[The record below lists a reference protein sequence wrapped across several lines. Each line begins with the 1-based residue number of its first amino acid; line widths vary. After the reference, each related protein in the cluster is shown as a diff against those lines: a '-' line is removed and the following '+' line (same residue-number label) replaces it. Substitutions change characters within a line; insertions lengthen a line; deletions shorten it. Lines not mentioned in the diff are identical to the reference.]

1 VAGAEGSDRDT
12 RGRSFSGRWYVD
24 PAPSAWKTG
33 CSLAAASVAADMLGA
48 SAARLRAPP
57 LPARAATIRTAAGRN
72 QCGIGIGR

>member
-33 CSLAAASVAADMLGA
+33 CSLAAASVAADTLGA
-48 SAARLRAPP
+48 WVVRPCAPT
-57 LPARAATIRTAAGRN
+57 LPARAATISTEAGRN